1 MLNCFRNSSFHNG
14 CVYDCSNT
22 VWTAKIREQEA
33 EYAEKMKNKIT
44 MVHKAA
50 KEKRAM
56 TEAMC
61 REELLKSEESAAK
74 YHVTGQMPKQA
85 CIIVMKHYT
94 FSNLSENSQRFAT
107 AFFYLISSLAETF
120 INFMVKR
127 RMSRLGDGDA
137 EGIRKLFITMQLR
150 DRNFFHLMDVDDEG
164 RQCNVLWIHP
174 RSKAAYEEFHDWLFM
189 NWLEA
194 MGNIHPTATLT
205 EQCESIKIACSP
217 KGCDAQHYH
226 QFCLWHILSKVPQ
239 KFKNAV
245 DFDKAVVEFKAMVYD
260 SITIGT
266 FESKWA
272 EFVRSHGME
281 GSEWLKALYDDRE
294 NWVPIYLNHT
304 FWAEPVNGT
313 ENPSLSR
320 LCHRG
325 LWGSRNQKALIL
337 SWACYLDAF
346 SSYPL
351 CTWLPSVYRGHDSCN
366 EWSVPPSPK
375 SMEALYLNF
384 REEQKKLVEEI
395 KDLKGEMKEFL
406 IRSCKEATK
415 EYVRDMLLEEFP
427 LSKMYELFLECV
439 KEEASRKPVSMI
451 VISDSSFAQSADPRE
466 LPTSLEAQGEV
477 RVLPLLER
485 LEADE
490 SGDEKDESGARSSG
504 QRRRAPP
511 PHIADDSADEDQEPV
526 GYREAEVVH
535 RPNLPTSERDLVDL
549 AVELDLSMRIEIA

>member
-1 MLNCFRNSSFHNG
+1 
-14 CVYDCSNT
+14 
-22 VWTAKIREQEA
+22 
-33 EYAEKMKNKIT
+33 
-44 MVHKAA
+44 
-50 KEKRAM
+50 
-56 TEAMC
+56 
-61 REELLKSEESAAK
+61 
-74 YHVTGQMPKQA
+74 
-85 CIIVMKHYT
+85 
-94 FSNLSENSQRFAT
+94 
-107 AFFYLISSLAETF
+107 
-120 INFMVKR
+120 
-127 RMSRLGDGDA
+127 MSRLGDGDA

-174 RSKAAYEEFHDWLFM
+174 RSKAAYEEFHDVISFDTTYLVNKYKMPFATFVGINIIIMWLFM

-304 FWAEPVNGT
+304 FWAGMISTQRSEGMHAYFEHMAEEQAQSIEHMAEEQVVG
-313 ENPSLSR
+313 
-320 LCHRG
+320 G
-325 LWGSRNQKALIL
+325 I
-337 SWACYLDAF
+337 
-346 SSYPL
+346 
-351 CTWLPSVYRGHDSCN
+351 VYRIVILRRIN
-366 EWSVPPSPK
+366 
-375 SMEALYLNF
+375 L

-451 VISDSSFAQSADPRE
+451 VISDSSFAQ
-466 LPTSLEAQGEV
+466 
-477 RVLPLLER
+477 
-485 LEADE
+485 
-490 SGDEKDESGARSSG
+490 
-504 QRRRAPP
+504 
-511 PHIADDSADEDQEPV
+511 
-526 GYREAEVVH
+526 
-535 RPNLPTSERDLVDL
+535 
-549 AVELDLSMRIEIA
+549 